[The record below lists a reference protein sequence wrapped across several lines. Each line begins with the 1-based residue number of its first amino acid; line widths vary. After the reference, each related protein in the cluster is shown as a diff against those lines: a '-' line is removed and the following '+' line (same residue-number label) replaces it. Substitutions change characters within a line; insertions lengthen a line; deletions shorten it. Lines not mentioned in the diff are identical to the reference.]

1 MAIGTR
7 LATSVIGF
15 EYEKFAPKATI
26 FIIDIDEIEHSK
38 LTRSSMNFVKSD
50 AASFASRLAD
60 VPQGEISHN
69 QQKRIDWMH
78 NCVRMKDILPIQ
90 EQFSPSDSIS
100 IYDAITTICQNFGD
114 TDILV
119 RDAGSASYV
128 ASIMFNKSKNQR
140 YITSGAQ
147 ADMGFSLPAAIGAAA
162 SLPEHNARV
171 HAVTGDGSFQ
181 LNIQELQTDIS
192 RFGNTLYSQ

>member
-1 MAIGTR
+1 M
-7 LATSVIGF
+7 
-15 EYEKFAPKATI
+15 
-26 FIIDIDEIEHSK
+26 K
-38 LTRSSMNFVKSD
+38 LTFQTYKKLNEFVKSD

-100 IYDAITTICQNFGD
+100 IYDAITTTCQNFGD

-119 RDAGSASYV
+119 RCWFCILRSFHYV
-128 ASIMFNKSKNQR
+128 
-140 YITSGAQ
+140 
-147 ADMGFSLPAAIGAAA
+147 
-162 SLPEHNARV
+162 
-171 HAVTGDGSFQ
+171 
-181 LNIQELQTDIS
+181 
-192 RFGNTLYSQ
+192 